1 MSAAAFVGIDPGL
14 TKCGYA
20 TLGSDGSRLSIE
32 VVPTPALADRLARDA
47 RTGSV
52 RMVCVGDATTSAQAV
67 AEIRRSWPQAPIAIV
82 DERHTTLQARRMYY
96 EDHPPRGLW
105 RLLPRGLLV
114 PSEPLDGYAA
124 LLIVQRYL
132 AGSTTADTTMK
143 DQP

>member
-1 MSAAAFVGIDPGL
+1 MAEFSYVGVDPGL

-20 TLGSDGSRLSIE
+20 RVASDGRRLSIE
-32 VVPTPALADRLARDA
+32 VVPTAALGERLKDDA
-47 RTGSV
+47 QTGSV
-52 RMVCVGDATTSAQAV
+52 RMVCVGDATTSAKAV
-67 AEIRRSWPQAPIAIV
+67 AAIRSSWPQAPVTVV
-82 DERHTTLQARRMYY
+82 DERHTTLEARRMYY

-132 AGSTTADTTMK
+132 AALRSADTTPK
-143 DQP
+143 QSP